1 MSRESNILKN
11 TAIYAIGN
19 FGSKILAYI
28 MVLVYTHFIT
38 PNELGYYDL
47 ILITISLIL
56 PIVMCS
62 LDEGIYRWLI
72 DTEDKN
78 IDETISTC
86 TKTIIGTTLI
96 IGCAVLLL
104 NYFFH
109 IQYVI
114 QIILLLSSMAI
125 YQLFLNIV
133 RGLSNSK
140 TYASSGIINSSIDL
154 ILEFIGLVF
163 LNMGIEVLL
172 VSKILANLTTIGYLC
187 FKQKE
192 LRGCLKG
199 KFNTNI
205 IKPLLSYSLPLIP
218 NSLSWWIVNSSD
230 RYIILFFLGS
240 TYNGIYSVANKFPT
254 VITTITGIVY
264 LSLQESIIKEYNSSD
279 RDKFYS
285 RVFKNYYTILF
296 LLVICAIP
304 ATRLIVQWFI
314 GLNYSNA
321 WEFTGFLYI
330 GAVFSALSAFLGI
343 GYQISKET
351 KRSMISTVSAAI
363 LNIFITLLLIR
374 YMDLYAVSFSTMIAY
389 IFLFGL
395 RIKHSKK
402 YFQLK
407 IKWAHFLLLNFC
419 ACISIVVSY
428 LPNILVIIFAEL
440 IIILLVLITNR
451 KLIFDFLNI
460 IKKRK

>member
-1 MSRESNILKN
+1 MSRESTILKN

-19 FGSKILAYI
+19 FGSKILVYI

-38 PNELGYYDL
+38 PKELGYYDL
-47 ILITISLIL
+47 ILVTISLIL

-72 DTEDKN
+72 NNENEN
-78 IDETISTC
+78 IIEIISTC
-86 TKTIIGTTLI
+86 TKTIIGTTVVV
-96 IGCAVLLL
+96 GCSLLLL
-104 NYFFH
+104 NHFIH
-109 IQYVI
+109 IQYIV
-114 QIILLLSSMAI
+114 QIVLLLSSMSI
-125 YQLFLNIV
+125 YQLFLNAV

-140 TYASSGIINSSIDL
+140 IYALSGIINSFIDL

-163 LNMGIEVLL
+163 LKMGIEVLL
-172 VSKILANLTTIGYLC
+172 ISKIIANLVTIGYLC
-187 FKQKE
+187 FRQRE
-192 LRGCLKG
+192 LRSCLKG
-199 KFNTNI
+199 KYNVGI

-218 NSLSWWIVNSSD
+218 NSVSWWIVNSSN

-240 TYNGIYSVANKFPT
+240 AYNGIYSVSNKFPT
-254 VITTITGIVY
+254 VITTITGIAY
-264 LSLQESIIKEYNSSD
+264 FSLQESIIKEYTSLD
-279 RDKFYS
+279 RDQFYS
-285 RVFKNYYTILF
+285 KIFKKYYTILF

-304 ATRLIVQWFI
+304 ATRLIVQWFV
-314 GLNYSNA
+314 GLEYHSA